1 MICLEKYGAIRYE
14 LESYNPLLDIVIITS
29 ITSFADNSIST
40 TIRNTYFFIVLR
52 RSLRV
57 RNVSQFNTHIDKMT
71 VSGSNLQL
79 HNIELPGW
87 SKPIILFLRGS
98 IVSTK
103 WINALI
109 MKWWFIS
116 ICNTSAIIKL
126 LLHYLRR
133 KISSIQNTTIRVSY
147 NTIEFGAKYL
157 NTHAL

>member
-79 HNIELPGW
+79 HNIELPG
-87 SKPIILFLRGS
+87 
-98 IVSTK
+98 
-103 WINALI
+103 
-109 MKWWFIS
+109 
-116 ICNTSAIIKL
+116 
-126 LLHYLRR
+126 
-133 KISSIQNTTIRVSY
+133 
-147 NTIEFGAKYL
+147 
-157 NTHAL
+157 